1 MFKDLFKLN
10 KKRNFIEAL
19 GFFIVYFIFDM
30 LICMAIGIITN
41 IFWHTGVMEKNFAV
55 NIAVS
60 AGFIFSFIFCTAM
73 AIAIITAKRQ
83 FKNIYAILSV
93 IVTIIVTF
101 CIFDMLGAF
110 MFSLLTMFE
119 DKSQIK
125 EVEKQEEQTNE

>member
-1 MFKDLFKLN
+1 
-10 KKRNFIEAL
+10 
-19 GFFIVYFIFDM
+19 
-30 LICMAIGIITN
+30 
-41 IFWHTGVMEKNFAV
+41 
-55 NIAVS
+55 
-60 AGFIFSFIFCTAM
+60 M